1 MVLRE
6 FGVDRSVGAGRV
18 FDRGW
23 CAFAGCLVS
32 LTPIYKSGAV
42 TLAMTIVF
50 FTCASLVTA
59 MYSQTTDFEKAC
71 AKEGQ
76 RRYVGGSDERKILDA
91 FEDEVMRG

>member
-1 MVLRE
+1 M
-6 FGVDRSVGAGRV
+6 
-18 FDRGW
+18 
-23 CAFAGCLVS
+23 
-32 LTPIYKSGAV
+32 
-42 TLAMTIVF
+42 TLVF
-50 FTCASLVTA
+50 FTCASLITA